1 MYNTLIRW
9 CLAGKPLITADA
21 EFPASSSLCKG
32 KVVSAAS
39 TGIAALLLLGGGTV
53 HRQFNVPNDVDYKTA
68 PRMNAESL
76 MAERIRNSDLIIID
90 VCIKT
95 YCFLFL

>member
-9 CLAGKPLITADA
+9 CLAGKPLITEDT
-21 EFPASSSLCKG
+21 EFPASTDLCKG
-32 KVVSAAS
+32 KVVAAAS

-68 PRMNAESL
+68 PRMNVEST
-76 MAERIRNSDLIIID
+76 MADRIRNSDIIIID
-90 VCIKT
+90 VCIKI
-95 YCFLFL
+95 